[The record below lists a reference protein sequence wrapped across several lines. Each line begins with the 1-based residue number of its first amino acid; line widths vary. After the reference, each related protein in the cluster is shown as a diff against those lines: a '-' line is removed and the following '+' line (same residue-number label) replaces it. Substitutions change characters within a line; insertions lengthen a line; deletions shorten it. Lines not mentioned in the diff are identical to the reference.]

1 MDILLQISYFLY
13 KEQENFV
20 IKRSNNVIKENEK
33 YVFIENI

>member
-20 IKRSNNVIKENEK
+20 IKRSNKVIKENEK